1 MKRGG
6 KAQVSVEFITV
17 FGFVL
22 LMTVPLVTI
31 FFDQSEA
38 VKDRIAENQL
48 RNIAIKIA
56 DKAETMYY
64 LGEPSRTTLK
74 AYFPERIEN
83 VNITQRTI
91 IFEYRRAGNALSPIS
106 YTSRVNIS
114 GTISTEPGIH
124 YLEIRSLGDEISIT
138 G

>member
-6 KAQVSVEFITV
+6 KAQVSIEFITV

-22 LMTVPLVTI
+22 MMTIPLVTI
-31 FFDQSEA
+31 FFDQSEG

-48 RNIAIKIA
+48 RNIAIKMA

-64 LGEPSRTTLK
+64 LGEPSKTTLK
-74 AYFPERIEN
+74 AYFPERIEE
-83 VNITQRTI
+83 VQIIQRTI
-91 IFEYRRAGNALSPIS
+91 IFKYRRASSSISPVS
-106 YTSRVNIS
+106 YTSQVNIS

-124 YLEIRSLGDEISIT
+124 YLVIQATGDEVSIT